1 MNLVEINELEL
12 LMGHLM
18 LNEINI
24 TNIELDTL
32 DIREGAINLNT
43 INIEET
49 SIQDINIPRVYIND
63 EVDIGTASIKTVE
76 ISENMNLF
84 GINLTKGKIT
94 ILVLFGIFLF
104 LIICPCQ
111 IFAGCLITYR
121 YFHEGRSI
129 DDKMGPTQFQL

>member
-1 MNLVEINELEL
+1 MEAGTSEIPEDFPLDVHDVVNEAETSIIMPEETRRNLQGLNFNLGTISMNLVEINELEL

-76 ISENMNLF
+76 IS
-84 GINLTKGKIT
+84 
-94 ILVLFGIFLF
+94 
-104 LIICPCQ
+104 
-111 IFAGCLITYR
+111 
-121 YFHEGRSI
+121 
-129 DDKMGPTQFQL
+129 